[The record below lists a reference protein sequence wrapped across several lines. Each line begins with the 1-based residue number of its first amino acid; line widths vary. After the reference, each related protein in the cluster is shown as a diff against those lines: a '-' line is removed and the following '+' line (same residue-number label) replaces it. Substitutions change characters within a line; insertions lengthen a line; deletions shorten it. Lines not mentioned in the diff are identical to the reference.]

1 MTSNLASNEIAEHA
15 LDLRKEQREN
25 RLREDLSKKINY
37 FHGLLKSFFILYI
50 IYYLF
55 YIFSII

>member
-25 RLREDLSKKINY
+25 RLREDKSKKINY
-37 FHGLLKSFFILYI
+37 FYG
-50 IYYLF
+50 
-55 YIFSII
+55 